1 MKHRLVCVNLG
12 SESAKLLSQALT
24 NTADY
29 KVFRSRLPRAGRNN
43 IIYGDQRDKLT
54 QYKYF
59 LENKL
64 NFPKFTES
72 KEEAIAM
79 CSPKTPVVCR
89 TMLRARAGKG
99 IVIADSP
106 KQIVDAAVYV
116 AYHKKTT
123 EYRVNLYK
131 GKVVCVREKRLR
143 AGYERPEG
151 QDYRVRSHDNGYVFC
166 EPLVP
171 ISDEAIA
178 MCVKASAIT
187 KSDIVGVDL
196 AYHKTSDYYFLL
208 EVNSA
213 PGMQGDTI
221 DRYVKAIINKE

>member
-1 MKHRLVCVNLG
+1 MKQRLVCVNLG
-12 SESAKLLSQALT
+12 SESAKLLSQELS
-24 NTADY
+24 NSLGY
-29 KVFRSRLPRAGRNN
+29 KVFRALAPKPDRNN
-43 IIYGDQRDKLT
+43 IFYGDQQDKLT
-54 QYKYF
+54 QYKFF
-59 LENKL
+59 LDNGL

-79 CSPKTPVVCR
+79 CSPETPVVCR
-89 TMLRARAGKG
+89 TLLRARAGKG
-99 IVIADSP
+99 IVIADTP
-106 KQIVDAAVYV
+106 EQIVAAPVYV
-116 AYHKKTT
+116 AYRKKTA

-131 GKVVCVREKRLR
+131 GNVVCIREKRLR
-143 AGYERPEG
+143 HGYERPEW

-171 ISDEAIA
+171 VSEEAIN
-178 MCVKASAIT
+178 MCKNAAAIT
-187 KSDIVGVDL
+187 NSDIVGVDL
-196 AYHKTSDYYFLL
+196 AYHKTTNYYFLL

>member
-1 MKHRLVCVNLG
+1 MKHRLVCASLS

-24 NTADY
+24 DTGTY
-29 KVFRSRLPRAGRNN
+29 RVFRSRLPRAGRNN

-64 NFPKFTES
+64 NFPRFTES
-72 KEEAIAM
+72 KEEALDM
-79 CSPKTPVVCR
+79 CMNTPVVCR
-89 TMLRARAGKG
+89 TLLRARAGKG
-99 IVIADSP
+99 IVIADTP
-106 KQIVDAAVYV
+106 EQIVDAPVYV
-116 AYHKKTT
+116 AYHKKTA
-123 EYRVNLYK
+123 EYRVNLYR
-131 GKVVCVREKRLR
+131 GEVVCIREKRLR
-143 AGYERPEG
+143 KGYERPEG

-171 ISDEAIA
+171 VSHEAIA
-178 MCVKASAIT
+178 MCIKASAIT
-187 KSDIVGVDL
+187 NSDIVGIDL
-196 AYHKTSDYYFLL
+196 AYHKPTNYYFLL